1 MANKKA
7 TIKNFK
13 QVALNIIEMFEKEDN
28 KECKKFWVDSLNTML
43 DDMRDEDFFG
53 TEGQLDPRG
62 DNRD

>member
-13 QVALNIIEMFEKEDN
+13 QVTLNMIEMFEKQDN
-28 KECKKFWVDSLNTML
+28 KQCKKFWVDSLNNML
-43 DDMRDEDFFG
+43 DDMMSEDFFG
-53 TEGQLDPRG
+53 TEGQCDPRG

>member
-13 QVALNIIEMFEKEDN
+13 QVALNMIEMFEKQDN
-28 KECKKFWVDSLNTML
+28 KQCKKFWVESLNNML
-43 DDMRDEDFFG
+43 DDMMSEDFFG
-53 TEGQLDPRG
+53 TEGQGDPRG

>member
-13 QVALNIIEMFEKEDN
+13 QVALNMIEMFEKQDN
-28 KECKKFWVDSLNTML
+28 KQCKKFWVDSLNNML
-43 DDMRDEDFFG
+43 DDMMSEDFFG
-53 TEGQLDPRG
+53 TEGQCDPRG